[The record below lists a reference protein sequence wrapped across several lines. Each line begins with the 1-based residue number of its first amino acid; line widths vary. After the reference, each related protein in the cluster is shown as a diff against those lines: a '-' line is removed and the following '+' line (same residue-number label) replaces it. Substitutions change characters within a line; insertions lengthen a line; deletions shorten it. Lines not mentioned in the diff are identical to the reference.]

1 MTTGDLVKQILE
13 LNSKAPEGVSVEDM
27 EVMLRHPG
35 SMGFTKAKLTPTYVS
50 KSINGTTKYEQVP
63 IILIE
68 EDENA

>member
-13 LNSKAPEGVSVEDM
+13 LNSKAPEGISVEDM

-35 SMGFTKAKLTPTYVS
+35 NMGFTRARITPTYVS
-50 KSINGTTKYEQVP
+50 KSIFGTTKYEQVP

-68 EDENA
+68 EDRD